1 MHYAPD
7 RKRAVGGVVY
17 ILRRKLSQAAYMFIP
32 PQTWIVC
39 PVT

>member
-1 MHYAPD
+1 MHKAPD
-7 RKRAVGGVVY
+7 CNAAVEGLMSFPRG
-17 ILRRKLSQAAYMFIP
+17 KLSQAAYMFIP